1 MLKTF
6 LANLCVLIMKNYF
19 LHFHGI
25 LIYLLAEQNYIYY
38 YFNVTYR
45 HADCIDKGLT
55 IGGSLIF

>member
-1 MLKTF
+1 MYIDYEKLF
-6 LANLCVLIMKNYF
+6 PI
-19 LHFHGI
+19 HFYGI
-25 LIYLLAEQNYIYY
+25 LIYLLVEQNYIY